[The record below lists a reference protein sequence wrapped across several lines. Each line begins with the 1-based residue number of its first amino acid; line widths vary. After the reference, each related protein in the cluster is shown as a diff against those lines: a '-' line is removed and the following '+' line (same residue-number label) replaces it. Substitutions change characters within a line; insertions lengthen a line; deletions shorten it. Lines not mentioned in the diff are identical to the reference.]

1 MALFL
6 FKRSRAEVRRA
17 TRARQ
22 AWERDAGREA
32 HGMSENGPASRGISD
47 TRETGA
53 GRQCPLPFTERAC
66 RRRGDRSS
74 AEERKRHVLLR
85 YSVEASGPFFRK
97 RHLRRAAMRGASFFL
112 LPESPA
118 ARDAARKRDGC
129 NRRSDGGGMASCVLA
144 AFRPVREETERF
156 SPGTA
161 DVAQKG
167 SDEKE
172 GTAAAAPLAASGSGP
187 GFAQGKKASVP
198 FFSPCR
204 RELRSMGSAGTP
216 PHSDGSVFV
225 ERFFRKRSSARTTPV
240 AETFFVFFQRS
251 FMRERAQD
259 PGQGI
264 VLRAAAKTFAAVL
277 RRLSLRCGTRF
288 RMAERAV

>member
-129 NRRSDGGGMASCVLA
+129 NRRSDGGHGFMRACGVS
-144 AFRPVREETERF
+144 
-156 SPGTA
+156 
-161 DVAQKG
+161 
-167 SDEKE
+167 
-172 GTAAAAPLAASGSGP
+172 SGSGRD
-187 GFAQGKKASVP
+187 GT
-198 FFSPCR
+198 FFPRDSRRCAEGGATKR
-204 RELRSMGSAGTP
+204 RERPPRHRWPLPGAVRGLRKG
-216 PHSDGSVFV
+216 
-225 ERFFRKRSSARTTPV
+225 K
-240 AETFFVFFQRS
+240 
-251 FMRERAQD
+251 
-259 PGQGI
+259 
-264 VLRAAAKTFAAVL
+264 
-277 RRLSLRCGTRF
+277 RRLCLFSLLAAGSF
-288 RMAERAV
+288 EA

>member
-74 AEERKRHVLLR
+74 EEERKRHVLLR

-118 ARDAARKRDGC
+118 ARDAARKMDGC
-129 NRRSDGGGMASCVLA
+129 NRRSDGGHGFMRACGVS
-144 AFRPVREETERF
+144 
-156 SPGTA
+156 
-161 DVAQKG
+161 
-167 SDEKE
+167 
-172 GTAAAAPLAASGSGP
+172 SGSGRDGTFFP
-187 GFAQGKKASVP
+187 RDSRRCAEGERRKGGNGRRGTVGRFRERSGGCAREKASVP

-204 RELRSMGSAGTP
+204 RELRSMRSAGTP

-240 AETFFVFFQRS
+240 AETFFVFFKGVSCGNGRRTPV
-251 FMRERAQD
+251 RE
-259 PGQGI
+259 
-264 VLRAAAKTFAAVL
+264 
-277 RRLSLRCGTRF
+277 
-288 RMAERAV
+288 

>member
-167 SDEKE
+167 ERRKGGNGRRGTVGRFRERSGVCAREKGVCAFFLSLPSGASKHE
-172 GTAAAAPLAASGSGP
+172 IGRHAASFG
-187 GFAQGKKASVP
+187 
-198 FFSPCR
+198 R
-204 RELRSMGSAGTP
+204 
-216 PHSDGSVFV
+216 
-225 ERFFRKRSSARTTPV
+225 ERF
-240 AETFFVFFQRS
+240 
-251 FMRERAQD
+251 
-259 PGQGI
+259 
-264 VLRAAAKTFAAVL
+264 
-277 RRLSLRCGTRF
+277 C
-288 RMAERAV
+288 